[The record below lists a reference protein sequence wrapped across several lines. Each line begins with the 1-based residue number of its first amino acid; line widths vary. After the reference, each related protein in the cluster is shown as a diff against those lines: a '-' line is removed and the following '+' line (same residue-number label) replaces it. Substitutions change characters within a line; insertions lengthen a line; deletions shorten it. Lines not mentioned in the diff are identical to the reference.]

1 MKTAI
6 LCALTAAA
14 LVTGCT
20 ETRKDMGA
28 ANENDHNV
36 LTGGPITGTRVS
48 DLPDAVKTTLRER
61 VPTGEVADVD
71 KQTFNGQI
79 VYKISFA
86 EPGKNPTI
94 YVTQDGT
101 VIQNPNRKTPSAER

>member
-20 ETRKDMGA
+20 QTHKNMGA
-28 ANENDHNV
+28 ANENDRNV
-36 LTGGPITGTRVS
+36 LTGGPVSGTTLG
-48 DLPDAVKTTLRER
+48 DLPDPVKKTLRELA
-61 VPTGEVADVD
+61 PNGEVADVD
-71 KQTFNGQI
+71 KQTLNGQT

-94 YVTQDGT
+94 YVTESGNT
-101 VIQNPNRKTPSAER
+101 IQNPHIKTRSEK